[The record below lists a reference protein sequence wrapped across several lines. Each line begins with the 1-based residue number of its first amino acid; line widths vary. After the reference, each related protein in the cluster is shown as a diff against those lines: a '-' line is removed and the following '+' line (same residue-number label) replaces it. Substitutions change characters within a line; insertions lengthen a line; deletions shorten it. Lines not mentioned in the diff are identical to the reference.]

1 MTIRHCRV
9 RKRRRMIRCGGWLA
23 SLAVTGVA
31 STLLC
36 SETTQHCVLGIVL
49 VGLSLTL
56 WHPLMK
62 QEGGVP
68 VLTYHSVTD
77 DGRWLPWSENISV
90 SPELFERNLE
100 SLKRMGCT
108 VIRTYELVAA
118 RKAGQPLGERPVVI
132 QFDDGYLDNWVAAL
146 PLLKRH
152 GFPAT
157 VFVSV
162 DFVEPGNELRPT
174 LDDFDCGRLNAAE
187 LTWNGYLNWAEL
199 KAMRASGLID
209 VEAHGVG
216 HGRVATGNETTD
228 ILTKENW
235 RQHAWLQWR
244 HMPGNKSDWYR
255 GERPL
260 FAPLGAPVPLSASAL
275 AARSWSSGGLETQS
289 AYEERVESELRQAK
303 SILENELDSHIW
315 FFCWPFDE
323 TNDTA
328 RELALKTGYTAT
340 TGGDGENRFH
350 EDPTIISRCHV
361 GAGAVGRPCLF
372 LDNFVF
378 CARVRLFQGNYYWGF
393 LVIPLDLGRRA
404 LHVFARL
411 LLRSHEKT

>member
-1 MTIRHCRV
+1 
-9 RKRRRMIRCGGWLA
+9 MIRCGGWLA

-31 STLLC
+31 TTLLC
-36 SETTQHCVLGIVL
+36 SGTTQHCILGIVL
-49 VGLSLTL
+49 FGLGLTL

-77 DGRWLPWSENISV
+77 DGSWFPWSENISV
-90 SPELFERNLE
+90 PPELFERNLE

-108 VIRTYELVAA
+108 VLRTDELVAA
-118 RKAGQPLGERPVVI
+118 RKTGRPLGERPVVI

-152 GFPAT
+152 RLPAT
-157 VFVSV
+157 VFVPV

-174 LDDFDCGRLNAAE
+174 LDDVDCGRLNAAE

-216 HGRVATGNETTD
+216 HGRVATGNETTG

-235 RQHAWLQWR
+235 RRHAWLQWR
-244 HMPGNKSDWYR
+244 HMPGNKSHWYR
-255 GERPL
+255 GEYPPL
-260 FAPLGAPVPLSASAL
+260 APLGAPVPRSASAL
-275 AARSWSSGGLETQS
+275 AARSWSCEGLETQA
-289 AYEERVESELRQAK
+289 AYEERVSTELRQAK
-303 SILENELDSHIW
+303 RILENELDSTIR

-328 RELALKTGYTAT
+328 RELALKAGYTAT
-340 TGGDGENRFH
+340 TGGEGENRSH
-350 EDPTIISRCHV
+350 EDPAIISRCHV
-361 GAGAVGRPCLF
+361 GAGVLGRPCLL

-393 LVIPLDLGRRA
+393 LVIPLDLVRRA
-404 LHVFARL
+404 REVFARL
-411 LLRSHEKT
+411 LVGGRAKT